1 MRDEISGQGDQAGR
15 QASAGRTGTR
25 RRVRMTR
32 APGQSLVLSSLGG
45 CSGEAGAIEIRFAEV
60 GSGGAATLDFLLPDH
75 IFVEHKETMDSVQAL
90 FCLRPS
96 LRPGLEG

>member
-1 MRDEISGQGDQAGR
+1 MRDETTGHGEQPVARAEAGL
-15 QASAGRTGTR
+15 AGTR

-45 CSGEAGAIEIRFAEV
+45 WAGDGGPIEIRFAEV
-60 GSGGAATLDFLLPDH
+60 GAGGAATLDFLLPDH

-96 LRPGLEG
+96 VRPGWEG

>member
-1 MRDEISGQGDQAGR
+1 MRDEISRQSGQAAARTEAGLPG
-15 QASAGRTGTR
+15 AR

-32 APGQSLVLSSLGG
+32 MQGQSLVLSSLGG
-45 CSGEAGAIEIRFAEV
+45 CAGEGGPIEIRFAEV
-60 GSGGAATLDFLLPDH
+60 GAGGAATVDFLLPDH

>member
-1 MRDEISGQGDQAGR
+1 MTGHGEQAEGQRKPGR
-15 QASAGRTGTR
+15 LGMR

-45 CSGEAGAIEIRFAEV
+45 CAGDGGPIEIRFAEV
-60 GSGGAATLDFLLPDH
+60 GAGGAATLDFLLPDH

-96 LRPGLEG
+96 VRPGLDG